1 MVDAIYGEKIGT
13 TQVFRDNGNAVYVTA
28 IKAEPCI
35 VLQVKNS
42 KQEGYDAL
50 KVGFGNT
57 GKKKVSKPKKGEF
70 DKVKAEP
77 KKNLGEIRLKEAA
90 EGIKPG
96 DSIAL
101 NIFKAGDKVKVSG
114 ISKGKGFSGVIK
126 RHNFHRGRMSHGSHA
141 HRIPG
146 AVGMCATPARI
157 LKGKKMPGR
166 MGNERV
172 TIKGSEVVDVL
183 EDQNLILIKGSVP
196 GNKGNIVYLEKLN

>member
-1 MVDAIYGEKIGT
+1 MVDAIYGEKVGT
-13 TQVFRDNGNAVYVTA
+13 TQIFKDNGSAVYVTA

-42 KQEGYDAL
+42 KQDGYDAL
-50 KVGFGNT
+50 KVGFGKAD
-57 GKKKVSKPKKGEF
+57 KKKANKPKKGEF
-70 DKVKAEP
+70 DKIKAEP
-77 KKNLGEIRLKEAA
+77 KKNMGEIKLKEAQ
-90 EGIKPG
+90 ENIKPG
-96 DSIAL
+96 DNIAI
-101 NIFKAGDKVKVSG
+101 NIFKAGDKIKVSG
-114 ISKGKGFSGVIK
+114 ISKGKGFAGVIK

-166 MGNERV
+166 MGNEKV
-172 TIKGSEVVDVL
+172 TIKGSEVVDII
-183 EDQNLILIKGSVP
+183 EDQNLILVKGSVP